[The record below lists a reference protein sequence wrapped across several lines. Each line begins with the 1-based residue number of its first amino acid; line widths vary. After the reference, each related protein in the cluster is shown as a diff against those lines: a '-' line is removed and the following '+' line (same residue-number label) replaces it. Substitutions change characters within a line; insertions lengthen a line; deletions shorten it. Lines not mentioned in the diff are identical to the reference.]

1 MAKRVAKFEKVSF
14 EQFEK
19 DWRDTF
25 EMKDDESWSEG
36 DSYTQK
42 EIKEIYDSILLPTR
56 STKFSAG
63 YDFKSPLTIL
73 LEPGESIKIPTGIR
87 CYIED
92 GYFLSL
98 YPRSSLGFKF
108 QMALANTVGI
118 IDADY
123 YNSSNEGHIICGIV
137 NHGERI
143 ISIRKGD
150 RFCQGIFLPYL
161 LAEEDEVL
169 GKRDGGFGSSGS

>member
-1 MAKRVAKFEKVSF
+1 MKVAKFAKVSR
-14 EQFEK
+14 EQFK
-19 DWRDTF
+19 RDLTCLVGIF
-25 EMKDDESWSEG
+25 DD
-36 DSYTQK
+36 
-42 EIKEIYDSILLPTR
+42 IYDDITIPVRATR
-56 STKFSAG
+56 GSAG
-63 YDFKSPLTIL
+63 YDFFSPIDIDIA
-73 LEPGESIKIPTGIR
+73 PGAFAKIPTGIR

>member
-1 MAKRVAKFEKVSF
+1 MKVAKFAKVSR
-14 EQFEK
+14 EQFKK
-19 DWRDTF
+19 DLTSLVGIF
-25 EMKDDESWSEG
+25 DD
-36 DSYTQK
+36 
-42 EIKEIYDSILLPTR
+42 IYDDITIPVRATR
-56 STKFSAG
+56 GSAG
-63 YDFKSPLTIL
+63 YDFFSPIDIDIA
-73 LEPGESIKIPTGIR
+73 PGAFVKIPTGIR